1 MRGSRKSLDRVGA
14 TKNFKHMKNVIKTT
28 GLMTLVVMALFALS
42 SFSPSLSAMKGEK
55 ACTVTIKYQNGDPAD
70 YVTVTAGYSSGQHDF
85 KTDGKG
91 VVKLTWEI
99 HSIKCLYIKGDKYE
113 VDYSDGKSY
122 SLTLKKKHKY
132 D

>member
-1 MRGSRKSLDRVGA
+1 
-14 TKNFKHMKNVIKTT
+14 
-28 GLMTLVVMALFALS
+28 MTLMVMAIFALS
-42 SFSPSLSAMKGEK
+42 SFTQSPSSMQGEK
-55 ACTVTIKYQNGDPAD
+55 SCTVTIKYQNGDPAD
-70 YVTVTAGYSSGQHDF
+70 YVTVTAGYSAGGQHDF